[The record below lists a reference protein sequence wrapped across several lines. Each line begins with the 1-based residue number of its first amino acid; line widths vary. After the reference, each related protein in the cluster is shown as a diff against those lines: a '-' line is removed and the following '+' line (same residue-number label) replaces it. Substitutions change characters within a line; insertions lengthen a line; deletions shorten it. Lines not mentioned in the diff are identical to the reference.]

1 MKLSKACKLYQK
13 NNMYRV
19 HIDSIYAMSYNLYWD
34 NNIDINILTDTLEKV
49 TCKNVAKKIISAIIA
64 DQKVFE

>member
-1 MKLSKACKLYQK
+1 MKLSKAFKLYQK
-13 NNMYRV
+13 NNMYKV

-34 NNIDINILTDTLEKV
+34 NNIDINILTETIEKAA
-49 TCKNVAKKIISAIIA
+49 CKNVAKEIMSAIIT